1 MVVDEPVIE
10 DIKPNVKMASGLSGQ
25 VAVNPMQTDVVP
37 QAVNINNMS
46 KIMISKGLEIV
57 ETLSFYFPLKAKWH
71 SIYDPQGRYDLVS
84 LFLKGM
90 MPRIWNFPPP
100 T

>member
-1 MVVDEPVIE
+1 MVVDEPVID

-37 QAVNINNMS
+37 QAVNIDNMS

-57 ETLSFYFPLKAKWH
+57 ETPSFYFPLKAKWH

-90 MPRIWNFPPP
+90 M